1 MRLVRTS
8 VQLGLALSS
17 LALLTACDQPK
28 PRGPAANAPA
38 AAPAPAQAA
47 QNTEP
52 APAAPAWAV
61 ALIGKP
67 LKEAFPGAD
76 VSCVGNTDNVVN
88 RYQGASPGVKIV
100 GWGWDPAAK
109 AAVQRVVLVD
119 ADARIVGAGE
129 TGAPRP
135 DVTAARPDITSPT
148 TGWTAVTA
156 KTSGPVDAY
165 GIIGDGKSLCR
176 LGHLEI

>member
-17 LALLTACDQPK
+17 LAVLTACDQPK
-28 PRGPAANAPA
+28 PRPPVAGAPVA
-38 AAPAPAQAA
+38 AAAA
-47 QNTEP
+47 QNTEQMP
-52 APAAPAWAV
+52 AVPTWAV
-61 ALIGKP
+61 ALVGKP
-67 LKEAFPGAD
+67 FKEAFPGAEA
-76 VSCVGNTDNVVN
+76 SCVGNTDNVDQ
-88 RYQGASPGVKIV
+88 RYQGASPGVRVV

-119 ADARIVGAGE
+119 ADARIVGGGE
-129 TGAPRP
+129 TGMARP
-135 DVTAARPDITSPT
+135 DVTSARPDITSPT
-148 TGWTAVTA
+148 TGWAALTS

-165 GIIGDGKSLCR
+165 GIVGDGKSLCR